1 MFAQASTKAACC
13 LDVRRLVGRAL
24 SLPLNYPA
32 SFLLLLLPAV
42 LPASQPLP
50 SPLCRHA
57 AFSKDPMGTPL
68 SAEAFL
74 SSLPP
79 SLSPLPTQ
87 LLIRDTNSARAQYKS
102 IHPSLYLAKD
112 TKLLFSHDVAAV
124 CIPNKALNGERVQV
138 DPPDSSTRVKYLD
151 LSLVNSRNLSWV
163 GEVRP
168 VVSCGQVKNLY
179 PSG

>member
-124 CIPNKALNGERVQV
+124 CIPNKALNGERVVQV

-151 LSLVNSRNLSWV
+151 LSLVNSRNLSRV
-163 GEVRP
+163 
-168 VVSCGQVKNLY
+168 GQVKNLY